1 MSPNPVVRF
10 CRRGAGRLKRLRH
23 FIGKDAFHPAPRKLT
38 LLRRGFC
45 SFRADLYPFDR
56 YDWRWFLSDY
66 AVYTHCER
74 INPPLVVAQ
83 MTDKLYFHL
92 LLRQFGLGH
101 LLAPLIGTVVDGR
114 FTAFGGAPTLQAALD
129 PSGALIAKPIAGSG
143 GAGIG
148 LVHTA
153 EAVPAHGAFLLE
165 GVVKP
170 HPYGAA
176 IFPGAVNT
184 IRLMTLRPRPGAPPF
199 LVGAGHRFG
208 VSTSAPV
215 DNFSSGGI
223 VAGIQLETGM
233 LTAARSAVGQ
243 FSATVH
249 THHPD
254 TGAAI
259 EGVVIPQWEEV
270 RALALDLAE
279 RIAGL
284 KVAGWDICLTPEGP
298 RLIEGNGSCP
308 HPELLQIH
316 RPILLQP
323 EVRRFYAEH
332 GVISRAR
339 LRFLDRLARPA
350 TPASP

>member
-1 MSPNPVVRF
+1 MVRF
-10 CRRGAGRLKRLRH
+10 FRRGAGRLKRLRH
-23 FIGKDAFHPAPRKLT
+23 FIDKDAFHPAPRNLS

-45 SFRADLYPFDR
+45 SFRAGLYPFDR

-83 MTDKLYFHL
+83 MTDKLFFHL
-92 LLRQFGLGH
+92 LVRQFGLGH

-114 FTAFGGAPTLQAALD
+114 FTGFGGPPTLRAALD
-129 PSGALIAKPIAGSG
+129 QAGVAIVKPIAGSG
-143 GAGIG
+143 GVGIEI
-148 LVHTA
+148 VDTA
-153 EAVPAHGAFLLE
+153 EAVPARGAFLLE
-165 GVVKP
+165 GVMKP
-170 HPYGAA
+170 HAYGAA
-176 IFPGAVNT
+176 IFRGSVNT
-184 IRLMTLRPRPGAPPF
+184 IRIMTLRPHPDAAPF
-199 LVGAGHRFG
+199 IVGAGHRFG
-208 VSTSAPV
+208 VSASAPV

-223 VAGIQLETGM
+223 VAGIELETGI

-243 FSATVH
+243 FSTTVH
-249 THHPD
+249 PHHPD
-254 TGAAI
+254 TGAGI
-259 EGVVIPQWEEV
+259 EGVAIPQWGEV
-270 RALALDLAE
+270 RALALNLAE

-323 EVRRFYAEH
+323 QVRTFYAEH
-332 GVISRAR
+332 GVISRGR
-339 LRFLDRLARPA
+339 LRFLDDLARSA